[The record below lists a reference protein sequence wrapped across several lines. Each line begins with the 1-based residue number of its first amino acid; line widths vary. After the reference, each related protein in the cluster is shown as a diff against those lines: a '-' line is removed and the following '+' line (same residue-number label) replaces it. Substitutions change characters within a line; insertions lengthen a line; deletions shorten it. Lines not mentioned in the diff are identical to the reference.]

1 MSPFLKTVIENTET
15 SIITKMIM
23 ERSLESE
30 MGEREYEYERNK
42 NGPALSYLF
51 VWLSNTIL
59 FYCFLDFMGYRT
71 LP

>member
-1 MSPFLKTVIENTET
+1 MSPFLKTVIENIET

-42 NGPALSYLF
+42 NGPALSYLSICLAF
-51 VWLSNTIL
+51 KHNFIL
-59 FYCFLDFMGYRT
+59 LFLGFYGV
-71 LP
+71 

>member
-1 MSPFLKTVIENTET
+1 MSPFLKTVIENIET

-42 NGPALSYLF
+42 NGPAL
-51 VWLSNTIL
+51 
-59 FYCFLDFMGYRT
+59 
-71 LP
+71 